1 MTHAIELS
9 GVGMVYE
16 KGKVQVE
23 AIQSVELTVEP
34 GEFFSIVGPSGC
46 GKTTILKLMG
56 GLLKPTQGR
65 IALDGRSVEEARR
78 KHEFAFVFQTPA
90 LLPWRNSMGNVI
102 LPLEIIGDNS
112 ESSRKKALDLL
123 NFMGLSNFVESYPA
137 VLSGG
142 MQQRVSIARALVFSA
157 KVLLMDEPFGAL
169 DALTR
174 TKMAYELLR
183 VWSQFQR
190 TVVFVTH
197 DIEEA
202 VLLSDRIAVMSD
214 RPGRILQVRNIEL
227 PRPRSA
233 ETQEN
238 PVFIEH
244 VQSIRKQFG
253 LG

>member
-1 MTHAIELS
+1 MI
-9 GVGMVYE
+9 YE
-16 KGKVQVE
+16 KNKIRVE
-23 AIQSVELTVEP
+23 ALQRVDLNVEP

-56 GLLKPTQGR
+56 GLLKPTEGK
-65 IALDGRSVEEARR
+65 IMLNGKPVDEARR
-78 KHEFAFVFQTPA
+78 NHEFAFVFQTPA
-90 LLPWRNSMGNVI
+90 LLPWRNSRDNVL

-112 ESSRKKALDLL
+112 APNRQKALDLL
-123 NFMGLSNFVESYPA
+123 NFMGLSNFLESYPS

-157 KVLLMDEPFGAL
+157 KLLLMDEPFGAL

-174 TKMAYELLR
+174 TKMGYELLR

-197 DIEEA
+197 DISEA
-202 VLLSDRIAVMSD
+202 VLLSDRIAVMSE
-214 RPGRILQVRNIEL
+214 RPGRIMEIRNVEL

-233 ETQEN
+233 ETQES
-238 PVFIEH
+238 PAFIHH

>member
-1 MTHAIELS
+1 
-9 GVGMVYE
+9 
-16 KGKVQVE
+16 
-23 AIQSVELTVEP
+23 
-34 GEFFSIVGPSGC
+34 
-46 GKTTILKLMG
+46 
-56 GLLKPTQGR
+56 
-65 IALDGRSVEEARR
+65 
-78 KHEFAFVFQTPA
+78 
-90 LLPWRNSMGNVI
+90 MGNVI